1 MLLPIQ
7 TSFLL
12 SRYIVDYVSLGQY
25 SIKSFNERRQCK
37 DQSENKSVRM
47 PGSEELKKNAR
58 EGSRGDWKR
67 TASKIGCDVIW
78 TTPLMIAKRRV

>member
-58 EGSRGDWKR
+58 EESRVD
-67 TASKIGCDVIW
+67 
-78 TTPLMIAKRRV
+78 

>member
-12 SRYIVDYVSLGQY
+12 ARYIVDYVSLGQY
-25 SIKSFNERRQCK
+25 SIKTFNERRPCE

-58 EGSRGDWKR
+58 EGSRGD
-67 TASKIGCDVIW
+67 
-78 TTPLMIAKRRV
+78 

>member
-12 SRYIVDYVSLGQY
+12 ARYIVDYISLGQY
-25 SIKSFNERRQCK
+25 SIKSFNERRQRR

-58 EGSRGDWKR
+58 EGSRGD
-67 TASKIGCDVIW
+67 
-78 TTPLMIAKRRV
+78 